1 MVSNMK
7 TNPNKS
13 NVKKAPTANM
23 LQVNLMRQ
31 KSQHQHEE
39 FGSEDNPVINTN
51 NFVDL
56 RKSEDNEQPV
66 SERTAWH

>member
-7 TNPNKS
+7 TYPNKS
-13 NVKKAPTANM
+13 NVKKAPTAKK

-31 KSQHQHEE
+31 KNQHQHEE
-39 FGSEDNPVINTN
+39 YSSEVNPVIDTN
-51 NFVDL
+51 NFVEL
-56 RKSEDNEQPV
+56 LKSEDNEQPV